1 MRSRKFWL
9 WSCLALCAAA
19 VVWDR
24 FISDADH
31 VPPRPKLDVRASAT
45 DGESGI
51 KLSPLVWVVQR
62 GKRDPAWEV
71 IPGYER
77 WSLAHLWPHSYTGI
91 VEISALGYS
100 TQRFVVAGPASL
112 HAVLV
117 DTEGG

>member
-1 MRSRKFWL
+1 M
-9 WSCLALCAAA
+9 
-19 VVWDR
+19 
-24 FISDADH
+24 
-31 VPPRPKLDVRASAT
+31 RASAT

-51 KLSPLVWVVQR
+51 KLPPLVWVVQR
-62 GKRDPAWEV
+62 GERVPAWEV

-91 VEISALGYS
+91 VEVTALGYS

-117 DTEGG
+117 DTEGE